1 VAPLARRRVARDQ
14 LLTVL
19 GGLAGWE
26 LVVRAGLV
34 SPLLVAPPSKVLISI
49 VLLSQAAPIRAAFV
63 RTSGEVCVAFLAASV
78 AGILL
83 GVLMARSRFAYGVFH
98 PPLMMLFATPKM
110 IFLPIVILLFG
121 IGFASKAFYGALSG
135 VFPVMVTVIGGVR
148 MIEPHLLAAT
158 RSMGASRW
166 QTLIW
171 VIVPGALPSMIAAM
185 WFGLKQALGGVLL
198 AELFISGG
206 QGIGYWITRYTSLF
220 QPENVYALILG
231 LSVIAIV
238 IGTGWRRVEERVSG
252 WRVPTA
258 GLPAADR

>member
-1 VAPLARRRVARDQ
+1 MASSAKRRVARDQ
-14 LLTVL
+14 LLTLL
-19 GGLAGWE
+19 GALAGWE

-34 SPLLVAPPSKVLISI
+34 SPLLVAPPSKVLAS
-49 VLLSQAAPIRAAFV
+49 VVQLSQAGPIRTAFL
-63 RTSGEVCVAFLAASV
+63 RTSGEVCVAFVAASA

-83 GVLMARSRFAYGVFH
+83 GVLMARSRFAHGVLH
-98 PPLMMLFATPKM
+98 HPLMMLFATPKM
-110 IFLPIVILLFG
+110 IFLPIVTLLFG

-148 MIEPHLLAAT
+148 MIDDHLLAAT
-158 RSMGASRW
+158 RSMGATRW

-171 VIVPGALPSMIAAM
+171 VIVPGALPSIIGAM

-206 QGIGYWITRYTSLF
+206 QGIGYWINRYTSLF

-231 LSVIAIV
+231 LSLIAIL
-238 IGTGWRRVEERVSG
+238 IGTGWRRVEERVSR

-258 GLPAADR
+258 ALTAVDR